1 LKLSLSA
8 TASSLILQDDAKI
21 RTQLLAKPVKRKWPL
36 EDPAST
42 VGDVD
47 IEKHDYNKP
56 AASKN
61 EFKQGSI

>member
-1 LKLSLSA
+1 
-8 TASSLILQDDAKI
+8 LILQDDAKI